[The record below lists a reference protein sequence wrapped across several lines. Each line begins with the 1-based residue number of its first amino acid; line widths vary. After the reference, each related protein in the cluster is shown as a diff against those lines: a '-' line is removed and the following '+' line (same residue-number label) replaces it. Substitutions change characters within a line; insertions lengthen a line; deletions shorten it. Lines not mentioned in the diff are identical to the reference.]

1 MQSFHFCVNLICAK
15 DIFSSFWSQIVT
27 IQLAY
32 KASDV
37 KADILPAVSG
47 SLEIPITFNWNL
59 NMTLGLVYGSW
70 SERLFGFKA
79 TPAVD

>member
-47 SLEIPITFNWNL
+47 SLEIPITFNFQLESEYDPWI
-59 NMTLGLVYGSW
+59 GL
-70 SERLFGFKA
+70 RLL
-79 TPAVD
+79 VREIVWI